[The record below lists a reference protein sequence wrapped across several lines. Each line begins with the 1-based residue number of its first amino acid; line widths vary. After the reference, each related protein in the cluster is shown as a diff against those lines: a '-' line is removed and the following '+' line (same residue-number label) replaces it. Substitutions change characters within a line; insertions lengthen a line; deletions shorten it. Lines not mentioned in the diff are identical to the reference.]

1 MSKPKKKNT
10 RYMSGFIAY
19 KTVSCRVSEYEDTVI
34 TEYCRRNN
42 ISKSLFLTCAAMYCI
57 NNNIK
62 TDDLLESSVNE
73 TNFDYRE
80 LIDNE
85 ENI

>member
-1 MSKPKKKNT
+1 
-10 RYMSGFIAY
+10 
-19 KTVSCRVSEYEDTVI
+19 
-34 TEYCRRNN
+34 
-42 ISKSLFLTCAAMYCI
+42 MYCI

-73 TNFDYRE
+73 TNFDYRD